1 MIAPEQ
7 LAASIE
13 QWFTPPSDEQL
24 WRWAESRVDL
34 SGLSQIEGPYRTDV
48 SPMVRPVFD
57 ALQDRQTRKVVLMV
71 SAQAGKT
78 QTLMVFAAWAICESP
93 GPTFWVGASEEAI
106 EEFTKARLLPLFEQ
120 IPDVVKRLPTRR
132 EGKTLNLI
140 QFTSMPLYFR
150 GANSPSKLKSTP
162 VKWLIC
168 DEVSDW
174 PPESLDKVMKRVRS
188 YRNSKT
194 VLISTPMNAG
204 DDVHIHWSQGTQTFF
219 NWACPHCQHRQ
230 PFRFGREKSVVFPEA
245 RDKGGMVWDTNDIT
259 RPAGKWNWSEL
270 RKTVRYQC
278 EQCGGDIQQSEQFK
292 LLQTLERHD
301 RNPVPEPGVQ
311 SFYWNAIYSLWVKWD
326 DVACEFLAAKERAES
341 GEIDALKSFV
351 RETLGEPWLLM
362 GDTADEA
369 EIRRLCGSYKRGEPW
384 PLDENDKRRVT
395 RILSVD
401 VQKDYLRFV
410 FAQLR
415 EGGEMRVVDYGSLST
430 FDDLRA
436 YQTANGIAN
445 RGVFID
451 SGDGNRATEILR
463 ECVRYSWIAMR
474 GSAQDSF
481 AHKTASGSMI
491 QRPYRVKAIDP
502 FIGTKNAS
510 SKGVTRI
517 EWANGSYKD
526 RLYLFVLK
534 GKGPKFELPVDVGSD
549 FIAELQDEKQ
559 VTDKRDGRSVTKW
572 KDSGNNHYGD
582 AVLQAFVAM
591 DASAFSRGAVID
603 YELKSA

>member
-1 MIAPEQ
+1 
-7 LAASIE
+7 
-13 QWFTPPSDEQL
+13 
-24 WRWAESRVDL
+24 
-34 SGLSQIEGPYRTDV
+34 
-48 SPMVRPVFD
+48 
-57 ALQDRQTRKVVLMV
+57 
-71 SAQAGKT
+71 
-78 QTLMVFAAWAICESP
+78 
-93 GPTFWVGASEEAI
+93 
-106 EEFTKARLLPLFEQ
+106 
-120 IPDVVKRLPTRR
+120 
-132 EGKTLNLI
+132 
-140 QFTSMPLYFR
+140 
-150 GANSPSKLKSTP
+150 
-162 VKWLIC
+162 
-168 DEVSDW
+168 
-174 PPESLDKVMKRVRS
+174 
-188 YRNSKT
+188 
-194 VLISTPMNAG
+194 
-204 DDVHIHWSQGTQTFF
+204 
-219 NWACPHCQHRQ
+219 
-230 PFRFGREKSVVFPEA
+230 
-245 RDKGGMVWDTNDIT
+245 
-259 RPAGKWNWSEL
+259 
-270 RKTVRYQC
+270 
-278 EQCGGDIQQSEQFK
+278 
-292 LLQTLERHD
+292 
-301 RNPVPEPGVQ
+301 
-311 SFYWNAIYSLWVKWD
+311 
-326 DVACEFLAAKERAES
+326 
-341 GEIDALKSFV
+341 
-351 RETLGEPWLLM
+351 
-362 GDTADEA
+362 
-369 EIRRLCGSYKRGEPW
+369 
-384 PLDENDKRRVT
+384 
-395 RILSVD
+395 

-436 YQTANGIAN
+436 YQTAHGIAN

-572 KDSGNNHYGD
+572 KDSGNNHFGD
-582 AVLQAFVAM
+582 CLLQAFVAM

-603 YELKSA
+603 YELKEA